1 MPDHIIRALRAS
13 ESSFRSMIEKNADA
27 VMVVQ
32 PNGVIR
38 FANPAAEQLLGRG
51 PGDLV
56 GEMFGIPLTPDVTT
70 EIQVPSEQC
79 EARVAEMRV
88 VEVVWDGDQAHLAS
102 LRDITDHKHA
112 NDALRFVAEASRLLA
127 DSLDYPKTISSVAA
141 LAVAHLAD
149 WCTIDIL
156 DSDGLSV
163 RRVGAAHAQP
173 EKAPLVDQLM
183 QSCSAGLPCDA
194 VERVLTSGES
204 QVHARV
210 SESMLPN
217 LAGGPTSV
225 KVFQRLGCRSVMI
238 VPLKARGRTLGAIT
252 FVSDCP
258 ARRYRSADLALAKDL
273 AQRAALAIDN
283 ARVYDDAHVAVR
295 RRDEFLAMLA
305 HELRNPL
312 AAIQSAVDVMRGDN
326 ITGPLSDRARR
337 VIERQGQHMARLL
350 DDLLD
355 IARVMRGKIELRR
368 ENIELSQV
376 IQHAVQTIQPLI
388 DESGHDFT
396 VSILSGP
403 VTVNADPTRLEQ
415 VLVNLLNN
423 AAKYTP
429 RGGKMSVEVTSHES
443 EVVISVSDTGD
454 GIAPEN
460 LASVFDLFVQANRTL
475 ARSEGGLGIGLT
487 LVRQL
492 VEMHGGRVQAFSE
505 GHSRGSRFVVHLP
518 IMEGESCRAPTQIS
532 NDPHRCKI
540 VIVEDNADTRE
551 MLRCLLAMDGHE
563 VAVAADGLCGVDSIL
578 SLRPDVA
585 LVDIGLPGIDGFEL
599 AEQVRA
605 ADPNRE
611 IRLVAVTGYGQIGDM
626 QHALNAGFDR
636 HLVKPVKHEALIEV
650 LSELLAAPPIQN
662 PLSSD
667 GSCCDVGKLPCAV
680 H

>member
-1 MPDHIIRALRAS
+1 MPDYIIKALRES
-13 ESSFRSMIEKNADA
+13 ENSFRSMIEKNADA

-32 PNGVIR
+32 PNGIIR

-51 PGDLV
+51 PGELV
-56 GEMFGIPLTPDVTT
+56 GEMFGIPLTPDATT
-70 EIQVPSEQC
+70 EIQVPTEHC
-79 EARVAEMRV
+79 EPRMAEMRV

-149 WCTIDIL
+149 WCTIDL
-156 DSDGLSV
+156 LNDDGVTV
-163 RRVGAAHAQP
+163 RRVGVAHAQP
-173 EKAPLVDQLM
+173 EKGSLVDQLM
-183 QSCSAGLPCDA
+183 HSCSAGLPCDA
-194 VERVLTSGES
+194 LERVLTSGEP

-210 SESMLPN
+210 SESMLPDF
-217 LAGGPTSV
+217 AGGPPSI

-283 ARVYDDAHVAVR
+283 ARVYDEAHVAVR

-312 AAIQSAVDVMRGDN
+312 AAIQSAVDVMRGDA
-326 ITGPLSDRARR
+326 ISGPLSGRARG

-368 ENIELSQV
+368 ENIDLSHV

-388 DESGHDFT
+388 DESGHELT
-396 VSILSGP
+396 VSIMSGP
-403 VTVNADPTRLEQ
+403 VIMNADPTRLEQ
-415 VLVNLLNN
+415 VLVNLLSN

-429 RGGKMSVEVTSHES
+429 RGGKMSIEASCHES

-505 GHSRGSRFVVHLP
+505 GHSCGSRFVVHLP
-518 IMEGESCRAPTQIS
+518 IMDGASCQAPIPQLG
-532 NDPHRCKI
+532 NDPHRCRI

-563 VAVAADGLCGVDSIL
+563 VDVAPDGLRGLEIIL
-578 SLRPDVA
+578 SVRPNIA
-585 LVDIGLPGIDGFEL
+585 LVDIGLPGIDGFRV

-626 QHALNAGFDR
+626 QQALNAGFDR
-636 HLVKPVKHEALIEV
+636 HLVKPVKHEAIVEV
-650 LSELLAAPPIQN
+650 LSELLAAPTPQ
-662 PLSSD
+662 SSSGVCYD
-667 GSCCDVGKLPCAV
+667 LGERPCAV